1 MRGWPRKGLEVRR
14 SEKPTA
20 TGTEEAGRAMMEGEA
35 VFEIFNT
42 KVREFEVQSLDLSV
56 MYMACATDVPM

>member
-1 MRGWPRKGLEVRR
+1 MRR

-20 TGTEEAGRAMMEGEA
+20 TGTEDAGRAMMEGEA

-42 KVREFEVQSLDLSV
+42 RVREFEVQSLDLSV

>member
-1 MRGWPRKGLEVRR
+1 MRGWPGTGLEVRR

-20 TGTEEAGRAMMEGEA
+20 TGTEDAGRAMMEGEA
-35 VFEIFNT
+35 VFEILNT
-42 KVREFEVQSLDLSV
+42 RVRKFKVQSLDLSV